1 VKSAPVTYLAL
12 LRGINV
18 GGYKRVGMS
27 DLRDLLARLGF
38 DDARSLL
45 ASGNLVFRGDATPV
59 EALERRLEAETRKR
73 LDLEADFLVRTAGEW
88 KRVVERNPF
97 SDEAKRDPGRLL
109 VLFLK
114 KAPGAAAIRSLESS
128 IPGREVFRSDGRHA
142 YIVYPDGVGR
152 SRFTHTLIER
162 TLGVRGTARNWNT
175 VRKLGDLAAP
185 GPRSPATASGSE
197 RASERRS
204 ARAARSPS

>member
-18 GGYKRVGMS
+18 GGHKRVGMS

-45 ASGNLVFRGDATPV
+45 ASGNLVFRGDATPID
-59 EALERRLEAETRKR
+59 ALERRLEAETRKR

-97 SDEAKRDPGRLL
+97 SDEAKQDPGRL
-109 VLFLK
+109 
-114 KAPGAAAIRSLESS
+114 
-128 IPGREVFRSDGRHA
+128 A

-204 ARAARSPS
+204 AKAARSPS